1 MRSSYKNRKL
11 ENFRLMR
18 ENNFLHAEVQ
28 RLRRVIEKKSL
39 SRRLLLAVREAVSK
53 FNEVWK
59 EV

>member
-18 ENNFLHAEVQ
+18 ENNFLRAEVQ
-28 RLRRVIEKKSL
+28 RLRRVNDKKSL

>member
-18 ENNFLHAEVQ
+18 ENNFLNSEVQ

-59 EV
+59 EA

>member
-18 ENNFLHAEVQ
+18 ENNFLNSEVK
-28 RLRRVIEKKSL
+28 RLSRIIAKKSL

-59 EV
+59 GA

>member
-1 MRSSYKNRKL
+1 VRSSYKNRKL

-18 ENNFLHAEVQ
+18 ENNFLNSEVK
-28 RLRRVIEKKSL
+28 RLSRIIAKKSL

-59 EV
+59 GA

>member
-39 SRRLLLAVREAVSK
+39 SRRLIMAVREGLARFS
-53 FNEVWK
+53 EVMK
-59 EV
+59 EA

>member
-18 ENNFLHAEVQ
+18 ENNFLNSEVK
-28 RLRRVIEKKSL
+28 RLSRIIAKKSL

-59 EV
+59 EA